1 MPSLLQVDG
10 KVFARGRS
18 RFLDSDG
25 GDEPTPKIFVKVL
38 PGNAPVPLL
47 AQLDTGAAWSA
58 LDGEIAEALGFLEQ
72 AGPTVSLST
81 RSGTVRGKLIRS
93 SLTIVADEGESC
105 EVDASSLTL
114 PAVRARG
121 GGKNPLPDSIEEPHR
136 EGEPKDK
143 YDPRCEEVVRFL
155 CKPTCEQ
162 ERAEKRTQKQ
172 PHDHDDSE
180 DVASRASSRQRLRP
194 RRSVG

>member
-1 MPSLLQVDG
+1 LPSLLQVDG

-47 AQLDTGAAWSA
+47 AQLDTGAAWSV
-58 LDGEIAEALGFLEQ
+58 LDGEIVEALGFLEE

-105 EVDASSLTL
+105 EVDATL
-114 PAVRARG
+114 FVSRDWAYGNFVGYSGLLERIRFAV
-121 GGKNPLPDSIEEPHR
+121 
-136 EGEPKDK
+136 
-143 YDPRCEEVVRFL
+143 DPGTSDFYFGV
-155 CKPTCEQ
+155 
-162 ERAEKRTQKQ
+162 
-172 PHDHDDSE
+172 
-180 DVASRASSRQRLRP
+180 
-194 RRSVG
+194 

>member
-1 MPSLLQVDG
+1 VPSLLQVDG

-38 PGNAPVPLL
+38 PGNALVPLL
-47 AQLDTGAAWSA
+47 AQLDTGAAWSV

-72 AGPTVSLST
+72 AGPTATLST

-105 EVDASSLTL
+105 EVDATL
-114 PAVRARG
+114 FVSRDWAHGNFVG
-121 GGKNPLPDSIEEPHR
+121 YSG
-136 EGEPKDK
+136 
-143 YDPRCEEVVRFL
+143 FL
-155 CKPTCEQ
+155 E
-162 ERAEKRTQKQ
+162 
-172 PHDHDDSE
+172 
-180 DVASRASSRQRLRP
+180 RLRFAVDP
-194 RRSVG
+194 GTNDFFFGILDR

>member
-10 KVFARGRS
+10 KVFARGRA

-47 AQLDTGAAWSA
+47 AQLDTGAAWSV
-58 LDGEIAEALGFLEQ
+58 LDGEIAEALGLLEQ

-105 EVDASSLTL
+105 QVDATL
-114 PAVRARG
+114 FVSRDWAYGNFVGYSGLLERIRFAVDPGANDFYFG
-121 GGKNPLPDSIEEPHR
+121 VMDS
-136 EGEPKDK
+136 
-143 YDPRCEEVVRFL
+143 
-155 CKPTCEQ
+155 
-162 ERAEKRTQKQ
+162 
-172 PHDHDDSE
+172 
-180 DVASRASSRQRLRP
+180 
-194 RRSVG
+194 